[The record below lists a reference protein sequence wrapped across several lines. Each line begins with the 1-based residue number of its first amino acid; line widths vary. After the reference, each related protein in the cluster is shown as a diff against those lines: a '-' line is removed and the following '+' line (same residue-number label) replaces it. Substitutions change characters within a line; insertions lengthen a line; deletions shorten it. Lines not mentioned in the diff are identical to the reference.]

1 MQTRNLNQRSRDL
14 SSSNR
19 VDHPRI
25 DETNGRE
32 RIEFAYRLIEMAS
45 SHGDPTGQHWIFLLL
60 RSWCRSDDKG
70 SRSRVNREREREREK
85 RRDRRG
91 VRRKPLLYTGGRGN
105 RGDKGPRGTS
115 GEDRRNAAGS
125 RIRNMMPPWWKPPR
139 RRGSLAAPSAAPA
152 KRKII

>member
-19 VDHPRI
+19 VNHPRI

-70 SRSRVNREREREREK
+70 SRSRVNREREREREEERQAWRTPK
-85 RRDRRG
+85 TSIVHWRPRKQRRQ
-91 VRRKPLLYTGGRGN
+91 
-105 RGDKGPRGTS
+105 GT
-115 GEDRRNAAGS
+115 ERNE
-125 RIRNMMPPWWKPPR
+125 W
-139 RRGSLAAPSAAPA
+139 RGSKKRGRFADQEYDATLVKASAK
-152 KRKII
+152 KRLPCRTECRSR